1 MFNRNQSIN
10 YLKTKNMKWLIYIL
24 IFLTVSTT
32 YGQGIKVSGGYFIA
46 SSASQVNIIG
56 DGNFENNGNM
66 ALADGSEIHFSGAK
80 QAISGTNAISFYN
93 VEANATS
100 YVNVNRDIDIR
111 RNLNLNNGFFD
122 LKEAKVIFTDGV
134 NGQVVGTETN
144 TKRIRA
150 TDASGNEGRGNGVIS
165 ITLNNPSGNVAN
177 LGADFTPASNLG
189 TTTITRGHHELQG
202 TGSFTG
208 NYSVY
213 RSYTITPTVQ
223 ANIDINRFYYFPDEL
238 GFQAPNAANLQL
250 FQMFQFGA
258 GPDYWHPQTTTLNVG
273 YVSATIT
280 PSNRSSFL
288 VTLGSTNA
296 PLPVEL
302 TKFTAQCTN
311 DGILL
316 NWQTASET
324 NASYF
329 SVEKSIDGE
338 NFIAFNQ
345 QAAQGNSNILVNYQ
359 TLDLNPLSETTYYRL
374 VQVDFNGVE
383 HPYPAIVAQCN
394 ETYEASILPIYP
406 NTGDLYF
413 DITGTINENYTVQ
426 ITNSIGQL
434 ISNQSILL
442 SAQHQQLVLNNSTM
456 AAGLYHVSLISKNKR
471 ISIPFIISER

>member
-1 MFNRNQSIN
+1 MFTHNQSIN
-10 YLKTKNMKWLIYIL
+10 HMKTHNMKRLIYSLLIL
-24 IFLTVSTT
+24 SSSTI
-32 YGQGIKVSGGYFIA
+32 YGQGVKVSGGYFIA
-46 SSASQVNIIG
+46 SSASHVNILG

-66 ALADGSEIHFSGAK
+66 TLADGSEIHFSGNK
-80 QAISGTNAISFYN
+80 QAISGTNTISFFN
-93 VEANATS
+93 VDANTSS
-100 YVNVNRDIDIR
+100 YVNVNRDVDIR
-111 RNLNLNNGFFD
+111 KNLNLNSGFFD
-122 LKEAKVIFTDGV
+122 LKEAKVIFTDGA

-144 TKRIRA
+144 SKRIRA
-150 TDASGNEGRGNGVIS
+150 TDVSGNEGRGNGVIS

-223 ANIDINRFYYFPDEL
+223 ANIDINSFYYFPDEL

-250 FQMFQFGA
+250 FQMVQFGA
-258 GPDYWHPQTTTLNVG
+258 GPDYWHPQTTTLNGG

-302 TKFTAQCTN
+302 TKFTAQCAN
-311 DGILL
+311 DGIRLD
-316 NWQTASET
+316 WQTASET

-329 SVEKSIDGE
+329 SVEKSTDGE
-338 NFIAFNQ
+338 NFTPFNQ
-345 QAAQGNSNILVNYQ
+345 QAAQGNSNNLVNYQ
-359 TLDLNPLSETTYYRL
+359 TFDLNPSSEINYYRL
-374 VQVDFNGVE
+374 VQFDFNGTAHV
-383 HPYPAIVAQCN
+383 YPTVVAQCSETN
-394 ETYEASILPIYP
+394 EISILPIYP
-406 NTGDLYF
+406 NSGDLYF
-413 DITGTINENYTVQ
+413 DITGTIDENYAVQ

-442 SAQHQQLVLNNSTM
+442 IAQHQQLVLNNSTM

-471 ISIPFIISER
+471 ISTPFIISER